1 MRLRHIEVFQAVY
14 TSGSVTQ
21 AAKILHVSQPSI
33 SKVLS
38 HAESQLGFL
47 LFERAKGKL
56 VPTPEAQQ
64 LFQHVQVLFDDL
76 GKLRRIASS
85 LKEGSDGKIR
95 IASTPALGTR
105 VLPRIVA
112 QHMKTY
118 PGIRFELETLHHRE
132 MTEALKESRLD
143 LAVAFDPPSTPGI
156 KATTLD
162 QGEFVLIAPK
172 NTMKPRNGDTIELT
186 ELEELP
192 FVALSNRGPLG
203 GLLDAHVQGAGI
215 DLNTVA
221 EAETYHLAAAL
232 VSEGVGVAIVDNVTA
247 DNFLNRDVDVL
258 KIEPTLQ
265 FDIALLQLEQVPVST
280 FCQRFIDFLSE
291 NIEQS
296 RKS

>member
-56 VPTPEAQQ
+56 VPTPEAQR

-76 GKLRRIASS
+76 GKVRRVASS
-85 LKEGSDGKIR
+85 LREGTEGKIR
-95 IASTPALGTR
+95 IASTPALGAR

-112 QHMKTY
+112 QHLKIY

-156 KATTLD
+156 KTTAFD

-172 NTMKPRNGDTIELT
+172 GTMKPSKGDTIELT
-186 ELEELP
+186 ELEGLP

-203 GLLDAHVQGAGI
+203 GLLDAHVQGTGI
-215 DLNTVA
+215 SLNTVA

-247 DNFLNRDVDVL
+247 DNFLTREVDVL
-258 KIEPTLQ
+258 KIVPTLQ

-280 FCQRFIDFLSE
+280 VCQRFIDFLSE
-291 NIEQS
+291 NIEKSRQS
-296 RKS
+296 